1 MRGFVLGIKR
11 RTHTVSNQSCYFLTD
26 HYFNVIKMII
36 GNTHSKIKYEYNIQ
50 NQVKSNSVGQ
60 FIINVEIRLKLIQWQ
75 KRFIEDITK

>member
-1 MRGFVLGIKR
+1 MK
-11 RTHTVSNQSCYFLTD
+11 
-26 HYFNVIKMII
+26 II
-36 GNTHSKIKYEYNIQ
+36 TGNTYSKIKYEYNIQ